1 VNKWHDLHAP
11 TFKVLAMPELTGLE
25 TEPEIMFPD
34 GPYRKDGVVFRV
46 ETNDRPAWL
55 GRFVF
60 GDFALCDNVMMPD
73 KKMFAVAA
81 NGMLHIVDPHNPSIF
96 YQFDYVWILQ
106 KICLAGQDCLL
117 IGDIQSLMLWNEHGR
132 QWTLDIADDFLEIEN
147 IEGSVLYCTGRD
159 RPHDVRVKVDLQA
172 GKILSKTRVEST
184 L

>member
-1 VNKWHDLHAP
+1 MNKWHDLHAP
-11 TFKVLAMPELTGLE
+11 TFKVLVMPELTGLE

-55 GRFVF
+55 GRFAF
-60 GDFALCDNVMMPD
+60 GDFALCDNVLMPD

-96 YQFDYVWILQ
+96 YQYDDVWTLE
-106 KICLAGQDCLL
+106 KICLADKECLL
-117 IGDIQSLMLWNEHGR
+117 IGDMQSIMLWNEYGK
-132 QWTLDIADDFLEIEN
+132 QWTLEIVDYFLEIEK
-147 IEGSVLYCTGRD
+147 IEGSVLHCTGREANYA
-159 RPHDVRVKVDLQA
+159 VRVQVDLQV
-172 GKILSKTRVEST
+172 GKILSKTRIESI